1 MIIVGVPLL
10 LGPVAGPLFDR
21 AIVGSASWRSP
32 SRHRC
37 ERRNALRS
45 SSSAPKNQSRRVPL
59 SRSATS
65 SFLFERRET
74 VSLAARWAGFV
85 SVDRPGRPV
94 ARNGEAIDPFP
105 TAQSGGPPTIPACPL
120 LRVVAAIARSTGTH
134 TRPRRVP
141 PQEHQC
147 HERLAPCA
155 A

>member
-85 SVDRPGRPV
+85 SVDRPD
-94 ARNGEAIDPFP
+94 AREL
-105 TAQSGGPPTIPACPL
+105 SR
-120 LRVVAAIARSTGTH
+120 LRRAAARH
-134 TRPRRVP
+134 PRV
-141 PQEHQC
+141 
-147 HERLAPCA
+147 HESVENSALGLA
-155 A
+155 